1 MNEPILRT
9 ANRYRVEIAS
19 GEGIM
24 ASQRLRY
31 RVFAEEL
38 GADLPDSQTGLDHD
52 NYDPH
57 CHHLLVR
64 DLASGGIVACTRL
77 LTDDAAYRAGGFYSQ
92 NEFEMDRVFTRPG
105 RFVEVGRTCVDPCY
119 RNGVVIATL
128 WQGIGQI
135 VNARKVDF
143 LFGCA
148 SVFLAP
154 DPVYAGAV
162 LQRLLAR
169 HRADADLQVA
179 PLRSLPTLPALPTG
193 LTPRMP
199 PLLRA
204 YVSLGA
210 KACGEPCWDPAFN
223 VADVFMLL
231 NLREID
237 SRYGR
242 HFLVTQPSPK
252 VRERA
257 LA

>member
-1 MNEPILRT
+1 MSEPSLRAT
-9 ANRYRVEIAS
+9 SRYRAEIAS
-19 GEGIM
+19 GEGIV

-38 GADLPDSQTGLDHD
+38 GADLRHSQTGLDRD

-64 DLASGGIVACTRL
+64 DLASGETVACTRL
-77 LTDDAAYRAGGFYSQ
+77 LTDDAAHRAGGFYSQ
-92 NEFEMDRVFTRPG
+92 NEFEMDQVLTRTG
-105 RFVEVGRTCVDPCY
+105 RFVEVGRTCVDPRY
-119 RNGVVIATL
+119 RNGVVITTL

-148 SVFLAP
+148 SVSLAP
-154 DPVYAGAV
+154 DPVYACAV
-162 LQRLLAR
+162 LRRLLDR

-179 PLRSLPTLPALPTG
+179 PLRSLPASPALPAG
-193 LTPRMP
+193 LAPRMP

-231 NLREID
+231 NLHEID

-242 HFLVTQPSPK
+242 HFLAAESSPEI
-252 VRERA
+252 RERA